1 MSIINQLIYDR
12 TENDLYN
19 DADKAYISYN
29 DLNRIETAV
38 KFISDLLN
46 QMGYTNTTNNK
57 LDWGMRDIR
66 TEAQADRIKENYTQI
81 KNAYDR
87 FNLPDFEWANI
98 NEANDI
104 ERILWQ
110 IYYNLQTISNY
121 FIKSNVANA
130 GQNRIWQ
137 QRFRRGSNILR
148 LNNRVEQ
155 YEQNWYTVTSP
166 STQGE
171 EIWVDEVCEFT
182 KISVTIDAWNDFL
195 EYWDSEIGDTT
206 VI

>member
-19 DADKAYISYN
+19 DTDKAYISYN

-130 GQNRIWQ
+130 GQNRVWQ
-137 QRFRRGSNILR
+137 QRFRRGSNIAR
-148 LNNRVEQ
+148 LNSRVEQ
-155 YEQNWYTVTSP
+155 YNQSWDTVTSP
-166 STQGE
+166 STE
-171 EIWVDEVCEFT
+171 SLDLDEINEFS
-182 KISVTIDAWNDFL
+182 KISSAINSWNSFL
-195 EYWDSEIGDTT
+195 NSLDSEVGNIEYN
-206 VI
+206 